1 MILVI
6 INKKVNVFL
15 EGENVPSINSFF
27 FRRSQLSSQSFTI
40 ELFYDENYPNLN
52 FLPDKTLYKYN
63 IILPLEKKNDYE
75 IKITFV
81 LDLNFIPRLDKVIII
96 ERNENES
103 LETPIKFDLINCSFG
118 TPDNKLNEYI
128 KKERN
133 KIKKIRF
140 LKK

>member
-81 LDLNFIPRLDKVIII
+81 LDLNCIPRLDKVIII

-128 KKERN
+128 KIERN